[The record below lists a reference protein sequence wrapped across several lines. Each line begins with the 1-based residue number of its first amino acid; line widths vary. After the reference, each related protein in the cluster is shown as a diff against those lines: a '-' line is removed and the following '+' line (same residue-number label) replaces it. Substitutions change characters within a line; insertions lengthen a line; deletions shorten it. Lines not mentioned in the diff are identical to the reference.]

1 MDSQQSAPL
10 HPLLKVAAGSVIVAS
25 AVVVAN
31 LTGLLPG
38 ASAPEPAPVVATAPA
53 MPATEAPLPA
63 LESLPPPA
71 AGTVAVAPVP
81 APVPR
86 VVAIE
91 PAPAP
96 VVVRKPKPRT
106 VVYNEPESEAVPAPV
121 REPEVCYS
129 CGTVQAVNVVT
140 EAGQASGVGAVSGA
154 VLGGVA
160 GHQMGKGRGKDAMT
174 VVGVI
179 GGALAGNAAEKA
191 IKKTQRYDVTVRM
204 EDGNVQT
211 FSFSSVPPFSSGDA
225 VRVEGGQLVRRY

>member
-1 MDSQQSAPL
+1 MDSQPSAPL

-25 AVVVAN
+25 AVVVAS

-38 ASAPEPAPVVATAPA
+38 SSAPEPAPVVAMAPA
-53 MPATEAPLPA
+53 MAATEAPLPA

-71 AGTVAVAPVP
+71 AGTLAVEPVP
-81 APVPR
+81 APAPK

-91 PAPAP
+91 REPAP

-106 VVYNEPESEAVPAPV
+106 VVYNEPDSAPASV

-129 CGTVQAVNVVT
+129 CGTVQEVSVVT
-140 EAGQASGVGAVSGA
+140 EAGQATGVGAVGGA

-191 IKKTQRYDVTVRM
+191 IKKSQRYEVTVRM